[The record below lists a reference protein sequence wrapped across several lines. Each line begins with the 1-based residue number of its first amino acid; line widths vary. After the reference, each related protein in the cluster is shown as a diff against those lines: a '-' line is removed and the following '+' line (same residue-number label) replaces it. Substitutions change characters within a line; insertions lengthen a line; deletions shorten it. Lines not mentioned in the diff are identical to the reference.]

1 MMLNHMITNTMKVLY
16 FDVDPYEHYVVEEE
30 TAGQNLNIYEFSRS
44 TFTTITI
51 PSWGKWRLCF
61 VEF

>member
-30 TAGQNLNIYEFSRS
+30 TAGQNSRQVAKKIPKSKSLVNYEES
-44 TFTTITI
+44 
-51 PSWGKWRLCF
+51 
-61 VEF
+61 